1 MARSSPLAGLS
12 EAHRQEI
19 AELYGQ
25 CSLTRDDLPY
35 TDEFDSLHKQFGDRT
50 GRQLTKHEFW
60 RALSSIGKMTGLK
73 RKER

>member
-1 MARSSPLAGLS
+1 MARSSPLARLS
-12 EAHRQEI
+12 DAHRQVI
-19 AELYGQ
+19 ADLYSE

-35 TDEFDSLHKQFGDRT
+35 TDEFDALHQQFCERT
-50 GRQLTKHEFW
+50 GRQMTKHDFW